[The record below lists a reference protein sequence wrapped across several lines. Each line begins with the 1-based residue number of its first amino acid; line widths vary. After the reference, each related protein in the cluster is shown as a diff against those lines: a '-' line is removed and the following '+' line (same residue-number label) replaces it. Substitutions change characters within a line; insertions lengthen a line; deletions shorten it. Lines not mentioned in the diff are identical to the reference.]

1 MKKILSPILGMSLL
15 FSTPNLAQDN
25 LWSTSRP
32 NGHAPISVMG
42 DHLHK
47 EGEFMLSYRFM
58 QMNMAGN
65 LSSSENI
72 FNADIY
78 KDYMIATQQ
87 MHMKMHML
95 GFLFAPLNKLTP
107 MLMINY
113 LNNEMDLK
121 IKMG

>member
-87 MHMKMHML
+87 MHMKMQML
-95 GFLFAPLNKLTP
+95 GFMFAPLNKLTL

-113 LNNEMDLK
+113 LNNEIDLK
-121 IKMG
+121 TKMG